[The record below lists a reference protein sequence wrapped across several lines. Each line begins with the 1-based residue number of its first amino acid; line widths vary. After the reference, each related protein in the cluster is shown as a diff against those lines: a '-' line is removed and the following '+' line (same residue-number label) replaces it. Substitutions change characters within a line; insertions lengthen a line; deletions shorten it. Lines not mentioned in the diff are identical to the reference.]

1 MSRPTNVV
9 VMGVSGTGKTSVAE
23 RLAGVL
29 GLTFIEGDS
38 LHPQANVEKM
48 TAGTPLTDADR
59 WPWLETLATVV
70 SQYLADGQS
79 TVLTCSALRRSYRD
93 VLRSR
98 GPADACFF
106 VHLVA
111 PPEVLRQRMEHRD
124 HFMPASL
131 LASQLATLEPLGPD
145 EPGVEVDVTASLDVV
160 TERVVAAVRSWTPE
174 PPQGADDT
182 GGAGGT

>member
-1 MSRPTNVV
+1 MSRPLNVV

-23 RLAGVL
+23 RLAVAL

-38 LHPQANVEKM
+38 LHPDANVVKM

-59 WPWLETLATVV
+59 WPWLEALATVV
-70 SQYLADGQS
+70 SQHRTEGHS

-98 GPADACFF
+98 GPDDDCFF
-106 VHLVA
+106 VHLSA
-111 PPEVLRQRMEHRD
+111 PPEVLRHRMEQRE

-145 EPGVEVDVTASLDVV
+145 EAGVEVDVSTSLDDV
-160 TERVVAAVRSWTPE
+160 TERVVAAVRVWSP
-174 PPQGADDT
+174 
-182 GGAGGT
+182 